1 MKRLILFVIIVAMSI
16 AINDVTAQTVSYTYK
31 ALAAEGCSMKY
42 SVAKQNEKFYI
53 LHHCDGSIGQNEV
66 FEGIYN
72 DD

>member
-1 MKRLILFVIIVAMSI
+1 MIRLILFVIIGAMSI

-53 LHHCDGSIGQNEV
+53 IATVQSDRMKFLKESTMMI
-66 FEGIYN
+66 
-72 DD
+72 